1 MLNDHLNLLGSD
13 RTLGMLDHRNVT
25 VHLNPTHRSQ
35 FLCTM
40 VGRIF
45 GRSKDP
51 VACGCGVF
59 LTQLTIVRVEIML
72 DNRAAGRSTS
82 DLGRF

>member
-1 MLNDHLNLLGSD
+1 MLNDHFNLLGSD
-13 RTLGMLDHRNVT
+13 RTLVMPDHRNVT

-51 VACGCGVF
+51 VAGVAGV
-59 LTQLTIVRVEIML
+59 LDPIDDCTSRDHARQSSGREIH
-72 DNRAAGRSTS
+72 AEPGQ
-82 DLGRF
+82 F